1 MIKGTKKLSLP
12 SKLNE
17 ILYSGEKTTL
27 QRKVLLPKGRETLC
41 KYPKILPPIPTK

>member
-1 MIKGTKKLSLP
+1 VRKKLSLP

-17 ILYSGEKTTL
+17 TLYSEEKTAL
-27 QRKVLLPKGRETLC
+27 QRKVLLPKERKTLC